1 MSVAMILF
9 SGDLSPY
16 SAKVRMQIYAMGVN
30 DDFSFELPVVQFFS
44 GKLKEVSPIGR
55 IPILKTDEGLIPES
69 EVIAE
74 YIDELYPQQSLVGNT
89 PMERAN
95 IRVLS
100 RIADTYLM
108 DNIFLA
114 LGQMRVP
121 EPNQAIIDLLTAQV
135 VRGVTALEE
144 YLTADGYAAGGTE
157 LTRADCSLVPALY
170 MCDRTLPRLGISNPV
185 LGLVKTEAYWGRI
198 QQNEHAARVIAE
210 MDRGLKA
217 RLDGSEQR
225 MVAEAMKQAAAQSGS

>member
-1 MSVAMILF
+1 MSVAMILY

-144 YLTADGYAAGGTE
+144 YLTADGYAGGTE

-217 RLDGSEQR
+217 RIDGSEQR

>member
-1 MSVAMILF
+1 MSVAMILY

-89 PMERAN
+89 PLERAN

>member
-1 MSVAMILF
+1 MILY

-16 SAKVRMQIYAMGVN
+16 SAKVRMQIYAMGIA

-44 GKLKEVSPIGR
+44 GKLKETSPIGR
-55 IPILKTDEGLIPES
+55 IPILKTTEAIIPES

-74 YIDELYPQQSLVGNT
+74 YIDELYPQRALGGKTQL
-89 PMERAN
+89 ERAN

-100 RIADTYLM
+100 RVADTYLM

-114 LGQMRVP
+114 LSQMRTS
-121 EPNQAIIDLLTAQV
+121 EPNQGVIDLLIAQA
-135 VRGVTALEE
+135 VRGITSLEA
-144 YLTADGYAAGGTE
+144 YISPDGYAAGGPD

-170 MCDRTLPRLGISNPV
+170 MCDRTLPRLGVSNPV
-185 LGLVKTEAYWGRI
+185 VGMEKTERYWTRV
-198 QQNEHAARVIAE
+198 QKNEHAAKIISE

-225 MVAEAMKQAAAQSGS
+225 MVEEAMKKAAQRDS

>member
-1 MSVAMILF
+1 MILY

-144 YLTADGYAAGGTE
+144 YLTADGYAAGGTQ

>member
-1 MSVAMILF
+1 MSVAMILY

-198 QQNEHAARVIAE
+198 QQNEHAARVIDE

>member
-1 MSVAMILF
+1 MILY

-144 YLTADGYAAGGTE
+144 YLMADGYAAGGTE

>member
-1 MSVAMILF
+1 MILY

-55 IPILKTDEGLIPES
+55 IPILKTDEGLIAES

-89 PMERAN
+89 PLERAN

-144 YLTADGYAAGGTE
+144 YLMADGYAAGGTE

-225 MVAEAMKQAAAQSGS
+225 MVAEAMKQAAAPSGS

>member
-1 MSVAMILF
+1 MILY

-16 SAKVRMQIYAMGVN
+16 SAKVRMQIYAMGVS

-55 IPILKTDEGLIPES
+55 IPILKTNEGLVPES

>member
-1 MSVAMILF
+1 MILY

-89 PMERAN
+89 PLERAN

-144 YLTADGYAAGGTE
+144 YLMADGYAAGGTE